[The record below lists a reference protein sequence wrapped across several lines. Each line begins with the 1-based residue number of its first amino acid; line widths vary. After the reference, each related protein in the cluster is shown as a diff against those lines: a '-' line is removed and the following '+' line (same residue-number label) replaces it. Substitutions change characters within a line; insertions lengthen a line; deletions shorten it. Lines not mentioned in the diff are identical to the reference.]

1 MEYWSNGVLIGS
13 PHHSI
18 TPSLHDSIPAPRMI
32 RLVLSLCL
40 LTLSCA
46 AQGLPPVFEK
56 WTADQKNVGDI
67 QVTFQ
72 QTRSTPVL
80 KEPAK
85 SEGRFWKMQDG
96 RFRWE
101 LGSPPTTTLLF
112 NGEKA
117 FLKEGKDAAWQ
128 TLDPDDRRARAW
140 IRFLDGREMDA
151 ASLTENFTVKV
162 TQQEAKFATI
172 TLVPKP
178 LLAKK
183 YLKQIDLQIEPG
195 GKRLYLI
202 RIIQGEGSTLT
213 MTLGEPKPVKASQE
227 LFLAP

>member
-1 MEYWSNGVLIGS
+1 
-13 PHHSI
+13 
-18 TPSLHDSIPAPRMI
+18 MI
-32 RLVLSLCL
+32 RLALSLCL

-56 WTADQKNVGDI
+56 WAADQKNVGDI

-72 QTRSTPVL
+72 QTRTTPVL

-101 LGSPPTTTLLF
+101 LGSPPSTIMIF

-117 FLKEGKDAAWQ
+117 LLKEGKDAAWQ
-128 TLDPDDRRARAW
+128 ELNPDDRRARSW
-140 IRFLDGREMDA
+140 IKFLSGREMDT
-151 ASLTENFTVKV
+151 ASLTTNFSVKV

-178 LLAKK
+178 LLVKK
-183 YLKQIDLQIEPG
+183 HLRQIDMQIEPG
-195 GKRLYLI
+195 GKRMYLL
-202 RIIQGEGSTLT
+202 RIIQGDGSTLT
-213 MTLGEPKPVKASQE
+213 MTFSEPKPAQVSPE
-227 LFLAP
+227 LFLAK

>member
-1 MEYWSNGVLIGS
+1 MAL
-13 PHHSI
+13 PT

>member
-1 MEYWSNGVLIGS
+1 
-13 PHHSI
+13 
-18 TPSLHDSIPAPRMI
+18 MI

-56 WTADQKNVGDI
+56 WAADQKTAGDI
-67 QVTFQ
+67 HVTFQ
-72 QTRSTPVL
+72 QVRTTPAL
-80 KEPAK
+80 KEPAR

-101 LGSPPTTTLLF
+101 LGSPPTTIMIF
-112 NGEKA
+112 NGEKG

-128 TLDPDDRRARAW
+128 ELNPDDRRARTW
-140 IRFLDGREMDA
+140 MKFLSGREMDI
-151 ASLTENFTVKV
+151 ASLTANFSIKV

-178 LLAKK
+178 LLVKK
-183 YLKQIDLQIEPG
+183 HLKQIDMQIEPG
-195 GKRLYLI
+195 GKRMYLL
-202 RIIQGEGSTLT
+202 RIIQGDGSTLSIT
-213 MTLGEPKPVKASQE
+213 FGEPKPAKAADAV
-227 LFLAP
+227 FIAN

>member
-1 MEYWSNGVLIGS
+1 
-13 PHHSI
+13 
-18 TPSLHDSIPAPRMI
+18 MI

>member
-1 MEYWSNGVLIGS
+1 
-13 PHHSI
+13 
-18 TPSLHDSIPAPRMI
+18 MI
-32 RLVLSLCL
+32 RFVLSLCL

-117 FLKEGKDAAWQ
+117 FLKDGKDAAWQ

-178 LLAKK
+178 LLVKK

>member
-1 MEYWSNGVLIGS
+1 
-13 PHHSI
+13 
-18 TPSLHDSIPAPRMI
+18 MI

-85 SEGRFWKMQDG
+85 SEGRFWKMKDG

>member
-1 MEYWSNGVLIGS
+1 
-13 PHHSI
+13 
-18 TPSLHDSIPAPRMI
+18 MI

-46 AQGLPPVFEK
+46 AQGLPTVFEK

-117 FLKEGKDAAWQ
+117 FLKEGKDAVWQ
-128 TLDPDDRRARAW
+128 TLKPDDRRARAW

-178 LLAKK
+178 LLVKK
-183 YLKQIDLQIEPG
+183 HLKQIDLQIEPG
-195 GKRLYLI
+195 GKRLYLL
-202 RIIQGEGSTLT
+202 RIIQGDGSTLT
-213 MTLGEPKPVKASQE
+213 MTLGDPKPVQVSQE

>member
-1 MEYWSNGVLIGS
+1 
-13 PHHSI
+13 
-18 TPSLHDSIPAPRMI
+18 MI
-32 RLVLSLCL
+32 RFVLSLCL

-101 LGSPPTTTLLF
+101 IGSPPTTTLLF

-117 FLKEGKDAAWQ
+117 FLKDGKDAAWQ

-178 LLAKK
+178 LLVKK

>member
-1 MEYWSNGVLIGS
+1 
-13 PHHSI
+13 
-18 TPSLHDSIPAPRMI
+18 MI

-40 LTLSCA
+40 LTLSCE

-67 QVTFQ
+67 QVSFQ
-72 QTRSTPVL
+72 QTRTTPVL

-112 NGEKA
+112 NGEKT

-128 TLDPDDRRARAW
+128 TLNPDDRRTGAW
-140 IRFLDGREMDA
+140 MRLLNGREMNT

-172 TLVPKP
+172 TLIPKP
-178 LLAKK
+178 LLMKK
-183 YLKQIDLQIEPG
+183 HLKQIDLQIEPG
-195 GKRLYLI
+195 GKRLYLL
-202 RIIQGEGSTLT
+202 RIIQGDSSTLT
-213 MTLGEPKPVKASQE
+213 MTFDQPKPAEASKE
-227 LFLAP
+227 MFTAK

>member
-1 MEYWSNGVLIGS
+1 
-13 PHHSI
+13 
-18 TPSLHDSIPAPRMI
+18 MI

-183 YLKQIDLQIEPG
+183 YLKQIELQIEPG

>member
-1 MEYWSNGVLIGS
+1 
-13 PHHSI
+13 
-18 TPSLHDSIPAPRMI
+18 MI

-40 LTLSCA
+40 LSLSCA

-67 QVTFQ
+67 QVSFQ
-72 QTRSTPVL
+72 QTRTTPVL

-128 TLDPDDRRARAW
+128 TLNPDDRRARAW
-140 IRFLDGREMDA
+140 MRFLNGREMDTV
-151 ASLTENFTVKV
+151 SLTENFSVKV

-178 LLAKK
+178 LLVKK
-183 YLKQIDLQIEPG
+183 HLKQIDLQIEPG
-195 GKRLYLI
+195 GKRLYLL
-202 RIIQGEGSTLT
+202 RIIQGDGSTLT
-213 MTLGEPKPVKASQE
+213 MTFSEPKPAKASSE
-227 LFLAP
+227 LFLAR

>member
-1 MEYWSNGVLIGS
+1 
-13 PHHSI
+13 
-18 TPSLHDSIPAPRMI
+18 MI

-117 FLKEGKDAAWQ
+117 FLKDGKDAAWQ

-178 LLAKK
+178 LLVKK

-213 MTLGEPKPVKASQE
+213 MTLGEPKPTKASQE

>member
-1 MEYWSNGVLIGS
+1 
-13 PHHSI
+13 
-18 TPSLHDSIPAPRMI
+18 MI
-32 RLVLSLCL
+32 RFVLSLCL

-85 SEGRFWKMQDG
+85 SEGRFWKMKDG

-183 YLKQIDLQIEPG
+183 YLKQIELQIEPG

>member
-1 MEYWSNGVLIGS
+1 
-13 PHHSI
+13 
-18 TPSLHDSIPAPRMI
+18 MI
-32 RLVLSLCL
+32 RLALSLCL

-56 WTADQKNVGDI
+56 WAADQKNVGDI

-72 QTRSTPVL
+72 QTRTTPVL

-101 LGSPPTTTLLF
+101 LGSPPSTIMIF

-117 FLKEGKDAAWQ
+117 LLKEGKDDAWQ
-128 TLDPDDRRARAW
+128 SLNPDDRRARSW
-140 IRFLDGREMDA
+140 IKFLNGREMDA

-178 LLAKK
+178 LLVKK
-183 YLKQIDLQIEPG
+183 HLRQIDMQIEPG
-195 GKRLYLI
+195 GKRMYLL
-202 RIIQGEGSTLT
+202 RIIQGDGSTLS
-213 MTLGEPKPVKASQE
+213 MTFGEPKPAKVSPE
-227 LFLAP
+227 LFLAK

>member
-1 MEYWSNGVLIGS
+1 
-13 PHHSI
+13 
-18 TPSLHDSIPAPRMI
+18 MI
-32 RLVLSLCL
+32 RLALSLCL

-67 QVTFQ
+67 EVTFQ
-72 QTRSTPVL
+72 QTRTTPVL

-128 TLDPDDRRARAW
+128 TLNPDDRRARAW
-140 IRFLDGREMDA
+140 MRFLNGREMDT

-178 LLAKK
+178 LLVKK
-183 YLKQIDLQIEPG
+183 HLKQIDLQIEPG
-195 GKRLYLI
+195 GKRLYLL
-202 RIIQGEGSTLT
+202 RIIQGDGSTLT
-213 MTLGEPKPVKASQE
+213 MTFSEPKPAKAPAEFFTAQ
-227 LFLAP
+227 

>member
-1 MEYWSNGVLIGS
+1 
-13 PHHSI
+13 
-18 TPSLHDSIPAPRMI
+18 MI

-112 NGEKA
+112 TGEKA

>member
-1 MEYWSNGVLIGS
+1 
-13 PHHSI
+13 
-18 TPSLHDSIPAPRMI
+18 MI

-178 LLAKK
+178 LLVKK

>member
-1 MEYWSNGVLIGS
+1 
-13 PHHSI
+13 
-18 TPSLHDSIPAPRMI
+18 MI
-32 RLVLSLCL
+32 RLLLSLCL

-46 AQGLPPVFEK
+46 AQGLPLVFEK
-56 WTADQKNVGDI
+56 WAADQKNVGDI

-72 QTRSTPVL
+72 QTRTTPVL

-101 LGSPPTTTLLF
+101 LGSPPSTIMIF

-117 FLKEGKDAAWQ
+117 LLKEGKDAAWQ
-128 TLDPDDRRARAW
+128 ELSPDDRRARSW
-140 IRFLDGREMDA
+140 IKFLSGREMDT
-151 ASLTENFTVKV
+151 ASLTANFSVKV

-178 LLAKK
+178 LLVKK
-183 YLKQIDLQIEPG
+183 HLKQIDMQIEPG
-195 GKRLYLI
+195 GRRMYLL
-202 RIIQGEGSTLT
+202 RIIQGDGSTLS
-213 MTLGEPKPVKASQE
+213 MTFGEPKPAKASSE
-227 LFLAP
+227 LFLAK

>member
-1 MEYWSNGVLIGS
+1 
-13 PHHSI
+13 
-18 TPSLHDSIPAPRMI
+18 MI

-85 SEGRFWKMQDG
+85 SEGRFWKMKDG

-183 YLKQIDLQIEPG
+183 YLKQIELQIEPG